1 MFLKCHHY
9 KKEKTK
15 EIKISHR
22 NYKGFFL
29 LSEKLKKYKVFLLLI
44 LKYIYIVLK
53 INKKSFIAKITREK

>member
-29 LSEKLKKYKVFLLLI
+29 LSEKLKKYMNWLQTV
-44 LKYIYIVLK
+44 IYKFKLK
-53 INKKSFIAKITREK
+53 IVE